1 LAPRE
6 HLGNVGAV
14 LVLAAFSVI
23 RWWAYLGSAVPLGD
37 EGIYLDAFRE
47 VAEGRPAN
55 QISGFYY
62 PPISAEV
69 GAIVV
74 TAIGDQATRV
84 LLRLGSV
91 LGLAMSVWLS
101 FSLWPAARRWRLAVG
116 LLYVTFAPAVRYGIT
131 AGNASFVVSGMI
143 LTGLTFWSV
152 RPLISGLLLGGSV
165 GIKPLAPLSIA
176 ALLTHR
182 PVPWSGRN
190 WLAGGVAAAL
200 AGALLA
206 STPTYLTT
214 GAGAVDRLPFIR
226 SISLNRILT
235 LLDLTVSPLL
245 VACVIAA
252 VIVLIGRLVPMSRA
266 ELLCFGGVAAIL
278 AVPIIWSHTLVLTL
292 PAQVLALRLAV
303 ERRRRAGTFATA
315 GKVGGAGEVWRR
327 YELVFV
333 CLAVAALQLTE
344 GAGAIDDR
352 PVSFQ
357 AFILTGAYLAAP
369 VLMFYI
375 LAAARRSP
383 GPETE
388 RVPPQSG
395 IGTKGSQLKK

>member
-1 LAPRE
+1 MAPRVD
-6 HLGNVGAV
+6 LRDVGAV
-14 LVLAAFSVI
+14 LALAVFSAF

-37 EGIYLDAFRE
+37 EGIYLEAFRE
-47 VAEGRPAN
+47 VAEGGAADH
-55 QISGFYY
+55 ISGFYY
-62 PPISAEV
+62 PPISAEL

-84 LLRLGSV
+84 LLRLGSI
-91 LGLAMSVWLS
+91 LGLAVSVWLS
-101 FSLWPAARRWRLAVG
+101 LSLWPASWRRRLVAG
-116 LLYVTFAPAVRYGIT
+116 LLYVTFAPAVHYGIA

-143 LTGLTFWSV
+143 LTGLAFWSV

-182 PVPWSGRN
+182 PLPSTRRN

-200 AGALLA
+200 AGALLT
-206 STPTYLTT
+206 SNPTYLTT
-214 GAGAVDRLPFIR
+214 GAGAVGRLPFIR

-235 LLDLTVSPLL
+235 LLDLAVSPLL
-245 VACVIAA
+245 VACVFAA
-252 VIVLIGRLVPMSRA
+252 VVVLIARLVPMSQA

-278 AVPIIWSHTLVLTL
+278 AVPIIWSHTLLLTL
-292 PAQVLALRLAV
+292 PAQVLGLRLAV
-303 ERRRRAGTFATA
+303 ERRRRAAA
-315 GKVGGAGEVWRR
+315 VAAEGKADGASEVWRR

-344 GAGAIDDR
+344 GAGAIDDQ
-352 PVSFQ
+352 PTSFQ
-357 AFILTGAYLAAP
+357 VFILTGAYLSAP

-375 LAAARRSP
+375 LVAARRSP
-383 GPETE
+383 GTA
-388 RVPPQSG
+388 S
-395 IGTKGSQLKK
+395 

>member
-1 LAPRE
+1 
-6 HLGNVGAV
+6 VGAV
-14 LVLAAFSVI
+14 LVLAVFSAI

-47 VAEGRPAN
+47 VAGGRSASH
-55 QISGFYY
+55 ISGFYY
-62 PPISAEV
+62 PPISAEL

-91 LGLAMSVWLS
+91 LGLAASDWLS
-101 FSLWPAARRWRLAVG
+101 LSLWPSSWRRRLVAG
-116 LLYVTFAPAVRYGIT
+116 LLYVAFAPAVHYGIE

-152 RPLISGLLLGGSV
+152 RPVISGLLLGSSV

-182 PVPWSGRN
+182 PVPSTRRN
-190 WLAGGVAAAL
+190 WLAGGVAAAV
-200 AGALLA
+200 AGTLLA
-206 STPTYLTT
+206 SNPTYLAT
-214 GAGAVDRLPFIR
+214 GAGAVGRLPFIR

-235 LLDLTVSPLL
+235 LLDLAVSPLV
-245 VACVIAA
+245 VACVFTA
-252 VIVLIGRLVPMSRA
+252 VVVLIVRLVPMSHS

-278 AVPIIWSHTLVLTL
+278 ANPIIWSHTLLLTL

-303 ERRRRAGTFATA
+303 ERRRRAAEVATE
-315 GKVGGAGEVWRR
+315 GKVGSAGEVWRR

-352 PVSFQ
+352 PASFQ
-357 AFILTGAYLAAP
+357 VLILTGAYLAAP

-375 LAAARRSP
+375 LAAARWSP
-383 GPETE
+383 GPASE
-388 RVPPQSG
+388 
-395 IGTKGSQLKK
+395 